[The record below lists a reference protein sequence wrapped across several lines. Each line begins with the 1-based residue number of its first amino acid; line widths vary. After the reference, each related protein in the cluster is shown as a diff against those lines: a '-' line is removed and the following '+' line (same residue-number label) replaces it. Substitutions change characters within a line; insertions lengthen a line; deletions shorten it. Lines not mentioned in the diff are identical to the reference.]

1 MAKTDISKQGT
12 KKEFFDMVNAGATW
26 REIKEKF
33 TVDEDRAME
42 KEVVTKEMKHF
53 GGTKD
58 SRGYQ
63 NKRVKFY
70 PTKEEALVAAASEIS
85 EDKLDKKVL
94 SDDQHY
100 CLRLDSRDYEED
112 SDGEIEEF
120 DREDYAVNPVFTRDK
135 VFEYS
140 KSPLALTSTIQD
152 FLKNDNSTCR
162 CSMTD
167 LEFYEAY
174 EPNAG
179 YQEHI
184 KDYKEDG
191 SEVCLNREMVS
202 AYLDEPC
209 RELNNGPLRMVDMT
223 PGDFDNIMT
232 CYETLEEKIK
242 FAYGGC
248 DCAQFFEETFL
259 DHFGELVVCRV
270 VPDEHGVFEK
280 EAILYVNQTP
290 AGPKEVIEFP
300 ANLHKKTIDYLVA
313 AIESHI
319 FMSANESHVSATES
333 MKEILEKEG
342 VFKKIE
348 DMEKKE
354 VSKGKRK
361 SKEKE
366 DAGISV

>member
-1 MAKTDISKQGT
+1 MAKTGIFKQGT

-42 KEVVTKEMKHF
+42 KEVTTKEMKYF

-70 PTKEEALVAAASEIS
+70 PTKAEAVVAAASEIP

-100 CLRLDSRDYEED
+100 CLRLDSHDYKED
-112 SDGEIEEF
+112 SDGEIEVF
-120 DREDYAVNPVFTRDK
+120 DREDYAVNPVSTIDFR
-135 VFEYS
+135 
-140 KSPLALTSTIQD
+140 TSTIQD
-152 FLKNDNSTCR
+152 FLKNDYSTR
-162 CSMTD
+162 HCSMTD

-179 YQEHI
+179 LKEHI
-184 KDYKEDG
+184 EAYKEG
-191 SEVCLNREMVS
+191 EVCLNVEKVL
-202 AYLDEPC
+202 AFLDEPC
-209 RELNNGPLRMVDMT
+209 RELNNEPLRMVHMT

-232 CYETLEEKIK
+232 CYETLEERIK
-242 FAYGGC
+242 FAYG
-248 DCAQFFEETFL
+248 DQTTQFFEEVFHSNRGRFVNSSDYIL
-259 DHFGELVVCRV
+259 GRV
-270 VPDEHGVFEK
+270 VPDEDQHGVFEFDK
-280 EAILYVNQTP
+280 EAIIYLHQTP

-300 ANLHKKTIDYLVA
+300 ANLHKKTIDYLTS
-313 AIESHI
+313 AIKS
-319 FMSANESHVSATES
+319 NVPVTES
-333 MKEILEKEG
+333 MKEILEEKG

-354 VSKGKRK
+354 ISKEKRK

-366 DAGISV
+366 DSGISV